1 MTDTIEVSIDV
12 DAPASKVWA
21 ALTMP
26 DLIKRYMMGA
36 VVKTDWKIGHPIL
49 WQGEWQGKPY
59 EDKGEIKAL
68 DSERRLVVTHWS
80 PLSEL
85 ADRPE
90 NYHTVSYE
98 LTPNGAGTRVT
109 LTQENLTGA
118 SPEQSR
124 RNWLPVLEGLKQT
137 VEGPHL

>member
-109 LTQENLTGA
+109 SCSGCSALAGCQ
-118 SPEQSR
+118 R
-124 RNWLPVLEGLKQT
+124 
-137 VEGPHL
+137 